1 MLVVAKITMVRGCRL
16 VSWQN
21 IALQALTRLT
31 IYSAVPNKR
40 GRGNNNCPPKPF
52 FPKIVEPVVPI
63 LGGWGDISPPNN
75 LRSSPQYF
83 RLLEKWSKIAK
94 NSVISENFRLRRAVC
109 CFYCARLLEKC
120 SKFAK
125 TFVIPENFRLR
136 RAVLSLSFQLI
147 FNIESIPPQ
156 SWNFDKKW

>member
-1 MLVVAKITMVRGCRL
+1 MA
-16 VSWQN
+16 SWSMICN
-21 IALQALTRLT
+21 NFLQRTYKYA
-31 IYSAVPNKR
+31 IIEASGADP
-40 GRGNNNCPPKPF
+40 G
-52 FPKIVEPVVPI
+52 
-63 LGGWGDISPPNN
+63 GDISPPIIWGHP
-75 LRSSPQYF
+75 PQYF

-147 FNIESIPPQ
+147 FNIESIPPKLKFWQ
-156 SWNFDKKW
+156 KVVNFHNYPPQCWTQIGTTAVGSQVPPHSALPGPPGPFY